1 MTDRACSGEV
11 DAGSPTRTCTDEGF
25 ESIFRFRR
33 NGTCSR
39 ISRRSLLALTATA
52 ALAGRTAAQPA
63 ASEQRWPDHPVRLIV
78 PFGAGSS
85 SDTIARIVT
94 QKLGDR
100 LGQPFVIEN
109 KPGAATILGTETV
122 ARAEPDGYTLELANT
137 TSHAATSAL
146 NAKLSFDPV
155 KDFAPVALFAYSP
168 FVLLVTPGLAAKS
181 VGELIALAKASPGTL
196 NYASAG
202 IGSMTHLAGA
212 LFASQAGVQ
221 LTHVPYRGSEKSMI
235 DLMQGRIEILFGTIA
250 PTLPQI
256 RSGALRALATTGPT
270 RNGMLPDLPTL
281 AEAGLPG
288 YEAGLW
294 TGLVFPTGVAPAIV
308 GRLNAEVNAVIKD
321 AEVVELL
328 TKQGVETES
337 GGPDLLAARIK
348 GDLAKWRDLVVKAGI
363 KAQ

>member
-1 MTDRACSGEV
+1 MTSL
-11 DAGSPTRTCTDEGF
+11 
-25 ESIFRFRR
+25 
-33 NGTCSR
+33 
-39 ISRRSLLALTATA
+39 ISRRTILALAATA
-52 ALAGRTAAQPA
+52 AAAGRATAQPA
-63 ASEQRWPDHPVRLIV
+63 GDARWPERPIRLVV

-94 QKLGDR
+94 QKLGER

-122 ARAEPDGYTLELANT
+122 ARAQPDGYTLELANT

-146 NAKLSFDPV
+146 NAGLSFDPV

-168 FVLLVTPGLAAKS
+168 FVLLVTPSLAAKS
-181 VGELIALAKASPGTL
+181 VADLIAAAKAKPGAL

-212 LFASQAGVQ
+212 LFASQAQVQ
-221 LTHVPYRGSEKSMI
+221 LTHVPYRGTEKSMI
-235 DLMQGRIEILFGTIA
+235 DLMQGRIEVLFGTI
-250 PTLPQI
+250 PPSLPLV
-256 RSGALRALATTGPT
+256 REGKLRALATTGPT
-270 RNGMLPDLPTL
+270 RNAMLPDLPTL

-294 TGLVFPTGVAPAIV
+294 TGFVFPAGVSPAIV
-308 GRLNAEVNAVIKD
+308 AKLNTAVNAVIKD
-321 AEVVELL
+321 HEVIDLL
-328 TKQGVETES
+328 MKQGVETES
-337 GGPDLLAARIK
+337 GGPDVLATRIK
-348 GDLAKWRDLVVKAGI
+348 ADLAKWRDLVTKAGI

>member
-1 MTDRACSGEV
+1 MTSV
-11 DAGSPTRTCTDEGF
+11 M
-25 ESIFRFRR
+25 
-33 NGTCSR
+33 
-39 ISRRSLLALTATA
+39 SRRTLLALTATA
-52 ALAGRTAAQPA
+52 AVAGRAAAQPA
-63 ASEQRWPDHPVRLIV
+63 ADDAHWPDRPVRLIV

-85 SDTIARIVT
+85 SDTIARIVS
-94 QKLGDR
+94 QKLGER

-122 ARAEPDGYTLELANT
+122 AHAAPDGYTLELANT

-146 NAKLSFDPV
+146 NATLSFDPV

-168 FVLLVTPGLAAKS
+168 FVLLVTPALDVKSVADLIAAAK
-181 VGELIALAKASPGTL
+181 AKPGAL

-212 LFASQAGVQ
+212 LFASMAGIQ

-256 RSGALRALATTGPT
+256 RSGALRALATTGPK
-270 RNGMLPDLPTL
+270 RNAMLPDLPTL
-281 AEAGLPG
+281 AEAGLSG
-288 YEAGLW
+288 YEAALW
-294 TGLVFPTGVAPAIV
+294 TAFVFPAGVSPAIV
-308 GRLNAEVNAVIKD
+308 TRLNAEVNAIIKD
-321 AEVVELL
+321 PEVVALL
-328 TKQGVETES
+328 MKQGVETES
-337 GGPDLLAARIK
+337 GTPDMLAARIK

>member
-1 MTDRACSGEV
+1 MSG
-11 DAGSPTRTCTDEGF
+11 AM
-25 ESIFRFRR
+25 
-33 NGTCSR
+33 
-39 ISRRSLLALTATA
+39 SRRMLLALGASAAVAGTAGAQSA
-52 ALAGRTAAQPA
+52 AGDT
-63 ASEQRWPDHPVRLIV
+63 RWPDRPIRLVV

-94 QKLGDR
+94 QKLGER

-122 ARAEPDGYTLELANT
+122 ARGAPDGYTLELANT

-146 NAKLSFDPV
+146 NAGLSFDPV

-181 VGELIALAKASPGTL
+181 VGDLIALAKQKPGTL

-221 LTHVPYRGSEKSMI
+221 LTHVPYRGTEKSMI
-235 DLMQGRIEILFGTIA
+235 DLMQGRIEVLFGTI
-250 PTLPQI
+250 PPSLPLV
-256 RSGALRALATTGPT
+256 REGKLRALATTGPT
-270 RNGMLPDLPTL
+270 RNAMLPDLPTL

-294 TGLVFPTGVAPAIV
+294 TGFVFPAATPPAIIAK
-308 GRLNAEVNAVIKD
+308 LNAAVNTVIKD
-321 AEVVELL
+321 QEVIDLL
-328 TKQGVETES
+328 MKQGVETES
-337 GGPDLLAARIK
+337 GGPEVLAARIK
-348 GDLAKWRDLVVKAGI
+348 TDLAKWRDLVTKAGI
-363 KAQ
+363 KSQ

>member
-1 MTDRACSGEV
+1 MSG
-11 DAGSPTRTCTDEGF
+11 AF
-25 ESIFRFRR
+25 
-33 NGTCSR
+33 
-39 ISRRSLLALTATA
+39 SRRTLLALAATA
-52 ALAGRTAAQPA
+52 ALSRRAAAQPA
-63 ASEQRWPDHPVRLIV
+63 ASDARWPERPIRLVV

-122 ARAEPDGYTLELANT
+122 ARAQPDGYTLELANT

-146 NAKLSFDPV
+146 NAGLSFDPA

-168 FVLLVTPGLAAKS
+168 FVLLVTPGLEAKS
-181 VGELIALAKASPGTL
+181 VGELIALAKAKPGAL

-212 LFASQAGVQ
+212 LFASQAGVL
-221 LTHVPYRGSEKSMI
+221 LTHVPYRGTEKSMI
-235 DLMQGRIEILFGTIA
+235 DIMQGRIEVLFGTI
-250 PTLPQI
+250 PPSLPLV
-256 RSGALRALATTGPT
+256 REGKLRALATTGPT
-270 RNGMLPDLPTL
+270 RNAMLPDLPTL

-308 GRLNAEVNAVIKD
+308 TRLNAAVNAVVKD
-321 AEVVELL
+321 PEVVELL
-328 TKQGVETES
+328 RKQGIETES
-337 GGPDLLAARIK
+337 GGPDVLAARIK
-348 GDLAKWRDLVVKAGI
+348 DDLAKWRELVVKVGI

>member
-1 MTDRACSGEV
+1 MSDRV
-11 DAGSPTRTCTDEGF
+11 
-25 ESIFRFRR
+25 
-33 NGTCSR
+33 
-39 ISRRSLLALTATA
+39 SRRTLLALAATA
-52 ALAGRTAAQPA
+52 AVAPRAAAQPA
-63 ASEQRWPDHPVRLIV
+63 ATASGWPDRPIRLVV

-94 QKLGDR
+94 QKLGER

-122 ARAEPDGYTLELANT
+122 ARAQPDGYTLELANT

-146 NAKLSFDPV
+146 NAGLSFDPV

-181 VGELIALAKASPGTL
+181 VDDLIALARAKPGAL

-256 RSGALRALATTGPT
+256 RSGALRALATTGPK

-294 TGLVFPTGVAPAIV
+294 TGFVFPAGVSPAIV
-308 GRLNAEVNAVIKD
+308 ARLNADVNAVIKD
-321 AEVVELL
+321 PEVVELL
-328 TKQGVETES
+328 LKQGVETES
-337 GGPDLLAARIK
+337 GAPDVLAARIK
-348 GDLAKWRDLVVKAGI
+348 GDLAKWRDLVLKAGI

>member
-1 MTDRACSGEV
+1 MSECV
-11 DAGSPTRTCTDEGF
+11 
-25 ESIFRFRR
+25 
-33 NGTCSR
+33 
-39 ISRRSLLALTATA
+39 SRRTLLALA
-52 ALAGRTAAQPA
+52 ASAAIAPGAAAQFA
-63 ASEQRWPDHPVRLIV
+63 GSETRWPDRPIRLVV

-94 QKLGDR
+94 QKLGER

-122 ARAEPDGYTLELANT
+122 ARAPPDGYTLELANT

-146 NAKLSFDPV
+146 NAGLSFDPV

-168 FVLLVTPGLAAKS
+168 FVLLVTPGLEARS
-181 VGELIALAKASPGTL
+181 VTDLIALAKARPGAL

-221 LTHVPYRGSEKSMI
+221 LTHVPYRGTEKSMI
-235 DLMQGRIEILFGTIA
+235 DLMQGRIEVLFGTI
-250 PTLPQI
+250 PPSLPLV
-256 RSGALRALATTGPT
+256 REGKLRALATTGPA
-270 RNGMLPDLPTL
+270 RNAMLPDLPTL

-294 TGLVFPTGVAPAIV
+294 SGFVFPAGVSPAIV
-308 GRLNAEVNAVIKD
+308 ARLNAEVNAVIKD
-321 AEVVELL
+321 KEVVELL
-328 TKQGVETES
+328 LKQGVETES
-337 GGPDLLAARIK
+337 GGADVLATRIK
-348 GDLAKWRDLVVKAGI
+348 SDLAKWRDLVTKAGI
-363 KAQ
+363 KPQ

>member
-1 MTDRACSGEV
+1 MSASVTRRA
-11 DAGSPTRTCTDEGF
+11 
-25 ESIFRFRR
+25 
-33 NGTCSR
+33 
-39 ISRRSLLALTATA
+39 LLAYGVA
-52 ALAGRTAAQPA
+52 AAAAAGRASAQPA
-63 ASEQRWPDHPVRLIV
+63 AADARWPERPIRLIV

-100 LGQPFVIEN
+100 LGQPLVIEN

-146 NAKLSFDPV
+146 NAGLSFDPV
-155 KDFAPVALFAYSP
+155 KSFSPVALFAYSP
-168 FVLLVTPGLAAKS
+168 FVLLVTPGLAARS
-181 VGELIALAKASPGTL
+181 VDDLVAVAKAKPGAL
-196 NYASAG
+196 NFASAG

-221 LTHVPYRGSEKSMI
+221 LTHVPYRGTEKSMI
-235 DLMQGRIEILFGTIA
+235 DLMQGRIEVLFGTIPPSLA
-250 PTLPQI
+250 LI
-256 RSGALRALATTGPT
+256 REGKLRALATTGPA
-270 RNGMLPDLPTL
+270 RNAMLPDLPTL

-294 TGLVFPTGVAPAIV
+294 TGFVFPAGVSPAIV
-308 GRLNAEVNAVIKD
+308 ARLNAEVNAVIKD
-321 AEVVELL
+321 REVIGLL

-337 GGPDLLAARIK
+337 GGPEVLADRIK
-348 GDLAKWRDLVVKAGI
+348 GDLAKWRDLVTRAGI
-363 KAQ
+363 KPQ

>member
-1 MTDRACSGEV
+1 M
-11 DAGSPTRTCTDEGF
+11 
-25 ESIFRFRR
+25 
-33 NGTCSR
+33 
-39 ISRRSLLALTATA
+39 LLALGASVA
-52 ALAGRTAAQPA
+52 CAGRAGAQSNDA
-63 ASEQRWPDHPVRLIV
+63 RWPDRPIRLVV

-94 QKLGDR
+94 QKLGER

-109 KPGAATILGTETV
+109 KAGAATILGTETV
-122 ARAEPDGYTLELANT
+122 ARATPDGYTLELANT

-146 NAKLSFDPV
+146 NAGLSFDPV

-181 VGELIALAKASPGTL
+181 VGDLIALAKAKPGAL

-221 LTHVPYRGSEKSMI
+221 LTHVPYRGTEKSMI
-235 DLMQGRIEILFGTIA
+235 DLMQGRIEVLFGTI
-250 PTLPQI
+250 PPSLPLV
-256 RSGALRALATTGPT
+256 REGKLRALATTGPK
-270 RNGMLPDLPTL
+270 RNAMLPDLPTL

-294 TGLVFPTGVAPAIV
+294 TGFVFPSGVSPAIIAK
-308 GRLNAEVNAVIKD
+308 LNAAVNAVIKD
-321 AEVVELL
+321 QDVIELL
-328 TKQGVETES
+328 LKQGVEAES
-337 GGPDLLAARIK
+337 GGPDVLAERIK
-348 GDLAKWRDLVVKAGI
+348 SDLAKWRDLVTKAGI

>member
-1 MTDRACSGEV
+1 MSDRL
-11 DAGSPTRTCTDEGF
+11 
-25 ESIFRFRR
+25 
-33 NGTCSR
+33 
-39 ISRRSLLALTATA
+39 SRRALLALGGSA
-52 ALAGRTAAQPA
+52 AFAGRAAAQPA
-63 ASEQRWPDHPVRLIV
+63 AADARWPERPIRLIV

-94 QKLGDR
+94 QKLGER

-146 NAKLSFDPV
+146 NAGLSFDPV
-155 KDFAPVALFAYSP
+155 KNFAPVALFAYSP

-181 VGELIALAKASPGTL
+181 VDELIALAKQKPGAL

-212 LFASQAGVQ
+212 LFANQAGVQ
-221 LTHVPYRGSEKSMI
+221 LTHVPYRGTEKSMI
-235 DLMQGRIEILFGTIA
+235 DLMQGRIEVLFGTIPPSLA
-250 PTLPQI
+250 LI
-256 RSGALRALATTGPT
+256 REGKLRALATTGPK

-294 TGLVFPTGVAPAIV
+294 TGLVFPAGVSPSIV
-308 GRLNAEVNAVIKD
+308 ARLNTEVNAVIKD
-321 AEVVELL
+321 REVIALL
-328 TKQGVETES
+328 MKQGVETES
-337 GGPDLLAARIK
+337 GGPEMLAARIS